1 MLVEPI
7 ADIFKQ
13 HPFSTAVCAVLIAGA
28 AGLWSTTTYRSAP
41 KFAADGLL
49 AHPMCAAWDQEASRG
64 ITDLVFDTSARAE
77 WRLDQ
82 ALLQLRRARKH
93 CRSGAVQVAYHDY
106 ASLHRGFFLLAN
118 SISAAA
124 HSQGEGAL
132 QPTPSGLSRDK

>member
-13 HPFSTAVCAVLIAGA
+13 HPFSTALCAVLIAGA
-28 AGLWSTTTYRSAP
+28 AGLWSTATYWSAP
-41 KFAADGLL
+41 RLAADALQL
-49 AHPMCAAWDQEASRG
+49 QMCAAWDHAASRG
-64 ITDLVFDTSARAE
+64 MADLVFDSSARAE

-106 ASLHRGFFLLAN
+106 ASLHRGFPLLAS
-118 SISAAA
+118 SISAVA
-124 HSQGEGAL
+124 HNQGEGAL
-132 QPTPSGLSRDK
+132 QPTSSVFSRDK